1 MRILAVTDVH
11 YRLGH
16 FDWLLANSASA
27 DVIAISGDLADIANP
42 VPLEVQIFVIERY
55 LEQLAESAVVLVVSG
70 NHDLDGPGAH
80 GEQVASWLR
89 RPRNGPV
96 HSDGASVD
104 LDGYRFTMCPWWD
117 GPITRQEV
125 DAQLERAAVD
135 RPRRWIWLYHA
146 PPAGTVLCFDGR
158 RTFPDQDLADWIA
171 RYQPDIVFTGHI
183 HQAPWTEG
191 GSWHDKLGDTY
202 VFNAGH
208 QVGKV
213 PAHIRIDT
221 STGTVDWFGVFDN
234 ESITLDQKLIQPSG
248 SRAEPGRAVGW

>member
-1 MRILAVTDVH
+1 MMGAPSCRAASAAAFARFPPPVTTSTCVTAPAITKIVGVGPCNVAPVRILAVTDVH

-27 DVIAISGDLADIANP
+27 DVIVISGDLADIASP
-42 VPLEVQIFVIERY
+42 VPLEVQIVVIERY

-70 NHDLDGPGAH
+70 NHDLDGPGTH

-96 HSDGASVD
+96 HGDGARVD

-117 GPITRQEV
+117 GPITRPEV
-125 DAQLERAAVD
+125 DPQLERAAVD

-158 RTFPDQDLADWIA
+158 
-171 RYQPDIVFTGHI
+171 
-183 HQAPWTEG
+183 
-191 GSWHDKLGDTY
+191 
-202 VFNAGH
+202 
-208 QVGKV
+208 
-213 PAHIRIDT
+213 
-221 STGTVDWFGVFDN
+221 
-234 ESITLDQKLIQPSG
+234 
-248 SRAEPGRAVGW
+248 

>member
-1 MRILAVTDVH
+1 VRILAVTDVH

-27 DVIAISGDLADIANP
+27 DVIAISGDLADVASP

-70 NHDLDGPGAH
+70 NHDLDGPGVH

-89 RPRNGPV
+89 RPRIGPV

-104 LDGYRFTMCPWWD
+104 IDGYRFTMCPWWD

-125 DAQLERAAVD
+125 DAQLEQAAVD

-158 RTFPDQDLADWIA
+158 RKFPDQDLADWIA

-221 STGTVDWFGVFDN
+221 STGTVDWFGIFDN
-234 ESITLDQKLIQPSG
+234 ESITLDQRLIQPSG